1 MYLPENHTLVGAH
14 FIDEERTIIETNWKD
29 NDAEDVYRM
38 YHIDVDTEQYEE
50 LLNLITIDEI
60 HERTYRYIVDSR
72 KAYEQSL
79 LEVGK
84 SSGELG
90 DLNKIG
96 DDEVC
101 KFILETINRN
111 DDELV
116 FKLKLTMF
124 EEDRV
129 RASTNSELKTALR
142 KATSLSEAFGLYAKF

>member
-72 KAYEQSL
+72 TAYEASL
-79 LEVGK
+79 LEVGRA
-84 SSGELG
+84 SGELG

-101 KFILETINRN
+101 KYIMETLDRNSDEILFN
-111 DDELV
+111 
-116 FKLKLTMF
+116 LKLTMF
-124 EEDRV
+124 EQAKVKESSD
-129 RASTNSELKTALR
+129 SKLKSSLR
-142 KATSLSEAFGLYAKF
+142 KAKSLAEVFAIYAKF